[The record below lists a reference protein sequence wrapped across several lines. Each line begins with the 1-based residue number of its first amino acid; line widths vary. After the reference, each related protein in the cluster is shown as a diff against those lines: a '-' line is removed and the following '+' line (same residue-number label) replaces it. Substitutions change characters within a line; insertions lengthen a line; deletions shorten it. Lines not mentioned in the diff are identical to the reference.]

1 MNETSLT
8 LAARPGPLGAV
19 RRHPVA
25 ATLIAM
31 FAVSYTLLIPP
42 ALAGLPLEPFLL
54 AVVLFGQLLPAVL
67 VTATVGGRPAVRDLF
82 ARVFRWRFSPWW
94 WLVALFAIPVA
105 SLLVATVMFGP
116 GALQA
121 LVTDRAVVLAN
132 LSQLTIL
139 PLVNLW
145 EETAWTGVV
154 QARLA
159 AHRGELRA
167 AVIVGLLFGLLHLPL
182 QLGKP
187 LGTLLRDL
195 SLLMVFSIGL
205 RIVIGRLY
213 AVTGGSILIAA
224 ATHATF
230 NATTNKDLLSA
241 AAPGNEV
248 LTVIPW
254 VVTAVVGIVL
264 VALGRR

>member
-1 MNETSLT
+1 MSATSPA
-8 LAARPGPLGAV
+8 LAAGPRLSRAV
-19 RRHPVA
+19 RRRPVA

-31 FAVSYTLLIPP
+31 FTVSYALLIPP

-67 VTATVGGRPAVRDLF
+67 VTAAVGGRPAVRDLF
-82 ARVFRWRFSPWW
+82 GRVFRWRFSPGW
-94 WLVALFAIPVA
+94 WLVAFFAIPVA
-105 SLLVATVMFGP
+105 SLLVATVLFGP

-121 LVTDRAVVLAN
+121 LATDRSVLMAY

-154 QARLA
+154 QARLIVD
-159 AHRGELRA
+159 RGQVRA
-167 AVIVGLLFGLLHLPL
+167 AVIVGLLFGLVHLPL

-187 LGTLLRDL
+187 FGALLVDL

-205 RIVIGRLY
+205 RIVIGWLY
-213 AVTGGSILIAA
+213 AVTGGSIQVAA
-224 ATHATF
+224 VTHATF
-230 NATTNKDLLSA
+230 NATNNNNLLTGA
-241 AAPGNEV
+241 GPGNEV
-248 LTVIPW
+248 LTFIPW
-254 VVTAVVGIVL
+254 AVVAVFGIGLAVL
-264 VALGRR
+264 RER